1 MKIVTAT
8 VADIEVLSRMIG
20 EVEAYYGGEYVA
32 GNTETIRAALFGPLP
47 PAATVLIARDN
58 DEALGFASYSSLWP
72 AAGADVSFY
81 LKELFVR
88 EQHRR
93 RGVGG
98 HLLDAVEAA
107 TAAAGW
113 SRLEWTGDAD
123 NPAALGFYKAR
134 GARQH
139 RGKIVYRAEISR

>member
-1 MKIVTAT
+1 
-8 VADIEVLSRMIG
+8 MIG
-20 EVEAYYGGEYVA
+20 EVEAYYGGEYVP
-32 GNTETIRAALFGPLP
+32 GNAKTIQAALFGAL
-47 PAATVLIARDN
+47 PAATVLIARDV

-72 AAGADVSFY
+72 AAGADVSIY

-98 HLLDAVEAA
+98 QLLDAVEAA

-123 NPAALGFYKAR
+123 NLPALRFYEAR
-134 GARQH
+134 GAQRNH
-139 RGKIVYRAEISR
+139 GKIVYRAEISR